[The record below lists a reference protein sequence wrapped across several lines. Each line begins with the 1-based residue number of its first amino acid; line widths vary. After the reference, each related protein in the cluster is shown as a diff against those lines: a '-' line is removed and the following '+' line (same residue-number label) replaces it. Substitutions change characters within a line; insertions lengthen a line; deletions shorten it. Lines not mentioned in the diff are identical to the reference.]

1 MQKQKIIDFTSS
13 NSALLLENV
22 HESAQQKFM
31 ANNIMVSSKPSAL
44 KEDEL
49 LTKLGNKTILGIRS
63 NTQITPNVLK
73 NAPNLHVIGTFCI
86 GTNQVDLKAAAAQ
99 GVAVFNAPFSNTRS
113 VVELV
118 FANMLYLNRNL
129 LGKVI
134 KTKQGI
140 WQKGAKGA
148 KELRGK
154 TLGIIGYGNIGS
166 QLSVLA
172 ESFGLRVIYY
182 DVADKLSFGNAI
194 KAPVLEYLLA
204 ESDIVSV
211 HVDGRPENKDMINKN
226 IFQSMKKGA
235 IFINTSRGLV
245 VSEPDLA
252 DALKSKHLAGA
263 ALDVYKI
270 EPKTNGDK
278 FASPLQK
285 FDNVIL
291 TPHVGSGTEEAQ
303 NEIGIFVSNK
313 LCDYLHYGD
322 TSLSVNLPNVSTP
335 HTISNNRI
343 GILHQNVPGMLA
355 KINNLIGEK
364 GVNITAQWLNTK
376 GSTGYVVID
385 YKHRSKDF
393 LQDIS
398 TLPEVINI
406 YHIA

>member
-1 MQKQKIIDFTSS
+1 MEPKTSYPKDKINILF
-13 NSALLLENV
+13 LENISDKAVKHFQALGYNSVKMLSGALSEEELIKEIKNV
-22 HESAQQKFM
+22 H
-31 ANNIMVSSKPSAL
+31 
-44 KEDEL
+44 
-49 LTKLGNKTILGIRS
+49 ILGIRS
-63 NTQITPNVLK
+63 KTQITDKVLAA
-73 NAPNLHVIGTFCI
+73 APKLQAIGCFCI
-86 GTNQVDLKAAAAQ
+86 GTNQVDLKEATAQ
-99 GVAVFNAPFSNTRS
+99 GIAVFNAPFSNTRS

-134 KTKQGI
+134 KTKQGV

-182 DVADKLSFGNAI
+182 DVADKLSLGNAI

-211 HVDGRPENKDMINKN
+211 HVDGRPENKDIINKN
-226 IFQSMKKGA
+226 VFQSMKKGA

-245 VSEPDLA
+245 VNEQDLA
-252 DALKSKHLAGA
+252 DTLKSRHLTGA

-278 FASPLQK
+278 FTSPLQK

-291 TPHVGSGTEEAQ
+291 TPHIGGSTEEAQ

-335 HTISNNRI
+335 HTITNNRV
-343 GILHQNVPGMLA
+343 GILHQNVPGILA
-355 KINNLIGEK
+355 KINNLFGKK

-376 GSTGYVVID
+376 GTTGYVVID
-385 YKHRSKDF
+385 YKHPSSNF
-393 LQDIS
+393 LLDIAN
-398 TLPEVINI
+398 LPEVINI